1 VDDCVKKVV
10 QNFLPSLEKL
20 GFELAEQLD
29 AAEPVTFDADVLE
42 QILGNLI
49 SNAEKYAKDGA
60 FLGIETFSDGQMI
73 TITVR
78 DRGPGVPKKQR
89 KKIFEAFQRLHNKV
103 TDGAGGTGI
112 GLTIAKDLAQAHGGD
127 LTLLDSDRGAA
138 FRLELQGINTKG
150 DTA

>member
-1 VDDCVKKVV
+1 
-10 QNFLPSLEKL
+10 LEKL

-78 DRGPGVPKKQR
+78 DRGPGVPKNNGR
-89 KKIFEAFQRLHNKV
+89 KSLRPSSGSTTKSPMAP
-103 TDGAGGTGI
+103 GAQV
-112 GLTIAKDLAQAHGGD
+112 LA
-127 LTLLDSDRGAA
+127 
-138 FRLELQGINTKG
+138 
-150 DTA
+150 